1 MAFRNPF
8 QNLSIPFFSP
18 QYWNGTPK
26 TVILSPFQ
34 KAGQVWDK
42 RMGEPVAR
50 AAQWRG
56 TTFAIIGILGAQT
69 GLEYYREFNRPLPAY
84 AVPKDA
90 NGMLAGTPVFM
101 PDARYVPT
109 RAQVAADIS
118 QWLILVRSRPADG
131 YTMRQNHLRA
141 EKFMGRDAVVAFNEY
156 KEKEAIFQ
164 DHKTSKDQSSR
175 VTVSVTG
182 PDDDGSD
189 PTILTVPD
197 VVPLEGNSYQARW
210 REVRWEYGVPGKP
223 YLMTGI
229 FRAKGDGQNKPEDM
243 TINPAGT
250 TITWWEWRGAP
261 AS

>member
-1 MAFRNPF
+1 MAFKNPF
-8 QNLSIPFFSP
+8 QNLAIPFFSP
-18 QYWNGTPK
+18 QYWTGKPK

-56 TTFAIIGILGAQT
+56 TSFFLMAVLGAQS

-90 NGMLAGTPVFM
+90 NGMISGVPTYI

-109 RAQVAADIS
+109 RAQIAADIS
-118 QWLILVRSRPADG
+118 QWIILVRSRPSDG
-131 YTMRQNHLRA
+131 YTMRQNLLRA
-141 EKFMGRDAVVAFNEY
+141 EKFMGRDAITALNEFKQ
-156 KEKEAIFQ
+156 KEDIFK
-164 DHKTSKDQSSR
+164 DHKNSRDQSAKATIS
-175 VTVSVTG
+175 VSG
-182 PDDDGSD
+182 PEDDGKD
-189 PTILTVPD
+189 PTILTVPE

-210 REVRWEYGVPGKP
+210 REVRWEFGEPGRP

-229 FRAKGDGQNKPEDM
+229 FRAKGDGQTKPEDM
-243 TINPAGT
+243 IINPAGT